1 MVQKEYR
8 VKVRSEFNRAL
19 MLTQKELKE
28 SFIIVGI
35 SLDAN
40 TKEFVFRVEAS
51 DNFHNKLSSY
61 L

>member
-8 VKVRSEFNRAL
+8 VQVRSEFYRAL

-28 SFIIVGI
+28 HFIILGI
-35 SLDAN
+35 TLDGN

-51 DNFHNKLSSY
+51 NNFHNKLSSY